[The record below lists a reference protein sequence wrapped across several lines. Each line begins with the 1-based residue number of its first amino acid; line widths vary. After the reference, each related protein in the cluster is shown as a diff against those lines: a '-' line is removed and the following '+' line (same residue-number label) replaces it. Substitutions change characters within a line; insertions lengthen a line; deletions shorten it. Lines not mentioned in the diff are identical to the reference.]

1 MQPIGPLM
9 HEHRLIER
17 MTDLIRKQAELVQG
31 GAEPEAKLI
40 ADAVEFFRVYA
51 DRCHHGKEED
61 LLFRELSHK
70 KLPPELSAITDELIQ
85 EHKQG
90 RAMVKSLYEANLA
103 HVQSGDGAQELVGLL
118 QKLAAFYPRHIEKE
132 DKRFFFPIMEF
143 FSRQEMDQML
153 QDFYEFDRKLIHD
166 FFRAKVESYEKNR

>member
-17 MTDLIRKQAELVQG
+17 MIDLIRKQAEQVQG
-31 GAEPEAKLI
+31 GAEPDAKLI

-61 LLFRELSHK
+61 LLFRELSRK
-70 KLPPELSAITDELIQ
+70 KLPAELSAITDELIQ
-85 EHKQG
+85 EHIQG
-90 RAMVKSLYEANLA
+90 RAMVKSLYKANLA
-103 HVQSGDGAQELVGLL
+103 YVQSGDGAQELVGLL
-118 QKLAAFYPRHIEKE
+118 QKLAAFYPQHIEKE

-143 FSRQEMDQML
+143 FSDQEMDQML
-153 QDFYEFDRKLIHD
+153 ADFYEFDRKLIHD
-166 FFRAKVESYEKNR
+166 FFRQKVEGYEKGR